1 MMKRLLLSLPV
12 LFLVACGGK
21 EGHDNDKGH
30 GEEGHQETSHEDGK
44 DGDKGHEE
52 AGHKETGHDEGGEE
66 ASGHEGG
73 GDDHGESHA
82 LGKMKAHGRE
92 FSIVQLGDIHA
103 GEEGAVE
110 IEFASAADRIAT
122 TRAWIGIES
131 GNGSTKA
138 KLDLEGTTTL
148 HGHIDVPSPL
158 PSDSQ
163 LWFSF
168 DIDGKVETHSIT
180 FK

>member
-21 EGHDNDKGH
+21 ESHDNDAGH
-30 GEEGHQETSHEDGK
+30 GNEGHNEAGHEDGK
-44 DGDKGHEE
+44 DGDKGHKE
-52 AGHKETGHDEGGEE
+52 AGHDEAGHDEAGHDEGG
-66 ASGHEGG
+66 GHG
-73 GDDHGESHA
+73 HGEAHT

-92 FSIVQLGDIHA
+92 FTVIQMGDMHA

-122 TRAWIGIES
+122 TRVWVGVES
-131 GNGSTKA
+131 GEGSVKA
-138 KLDLEGTTTL
+138 KFELEGDKNL
-148 HGHIDVPSPL
+148 HGHIDVPSPIPANSL
-158 PSDSQ
+158 
-163 LWFSF
+163 LWLSF
-168 DIDGKVETHSIT
+168 DLDGKVETHSIA

>member
-12 LFLVACGGK
+12 LFLVACGAK
-21 EGHDNDKGH
+21 EDHNNDKGH
-30 GEEGHQETSHEDGK
+30 GEDDQQEAKHDDGK

-52 AGHKETGHDEGGEE
+52 AGHDEGAG
-66 ASGHEGG
+66 EGG
-73 GDDHGESHA
+73 HGEHHP

-92 FSIVQLGDIHA
+92 FSITQMGDMHA

-122 TRAWIGIES
+122 TRGWIGIES
-131 GNGSTKA
+131 GVGSAKA
-138 KLDLEGTTTL
+138 MLDLEGTATL
-148 HGHIDVPSPL
+148 HGHLDVPSPI
-158 PSDSQ
+158 PAGSK

-168 DIDGKVETHSIT
+168 DIDGKVETHSIAY
-180 FK
+180 K

>member
-21 EGHDNDKGH
+21 ESHDNDKSH

-44 DGDKGHEE
+44 DGDKGHE
-52 AGHKETGHDEGGEE
+52 GGGE
-66 ASGHEGG
+66 
-73 GDDHGESHA
+73 DHGESHA

>member
-21 EGHDNDKGH
+21 ESHDNDKGH

-52 AGHKETGHDEGGEE
+52 AGHKETGHDEGGGEE
-66 ASGHEGG
+66 ASGDG
-73 GDDHGESHA
+73 HGAAHP

-92 FSIVQLGDIHA
+92 FSIVQMGDIHA
-103 GEEGAVE
+103 GKEGAFE

-122 TRAWIGIES
+122 TRAWVGIES
-131 GNGSTKA
+131 GLGSTKA
-138 KLDLEGTTTL
+138 KFDLEGTTTL
-148 HGHIDVPSPL
+148 HGHIDVPTPLSP
-158 PSDSQ
+158 DSR
-163 LWFSF
+163 LWISF
-168 DIDGKVETHSIT
+168 DIDGKVETHSIA

>member
-30 GEEGHQETSHEDGK
+30 GEEGHQETN
-44 DGDKGHEE
+44 
-52 AGHKETGHDEGGEE
+52 
-66 ASGHEGG
+66 HEGG

>member
-1 MMKRLLLSLPV
+1 MMKRLLLSLPI

-21 EGHDNDKGH
+21 ESDDNDKDH
-30 GEEGHQETSHEDGK
+30 GK
-44 DGDKGHEE
+44 DGDKGHAES
-52 AGHKETGHDEGGEE
+52 GGEN
-66 ASGHEGG
+66 GHTG
-73 GDDHGESHA
+73 HGESHA

-92 FSIVQLGDIHA
+92 FSIGQMGDIQA
-103 GEEGAVE
+103 GEECAVE

-138 KLDLEGTTTL
+138 KLDLEGTVTL
-148 HGHIDVPSPL
+148 HGHIDVPSSL
-158 PSDSQ
+158 SSDSR
-163 LWFSF
+163 LWLSF
-168 DIDGKVETHSIT
+168 DIDGKVETHSIA